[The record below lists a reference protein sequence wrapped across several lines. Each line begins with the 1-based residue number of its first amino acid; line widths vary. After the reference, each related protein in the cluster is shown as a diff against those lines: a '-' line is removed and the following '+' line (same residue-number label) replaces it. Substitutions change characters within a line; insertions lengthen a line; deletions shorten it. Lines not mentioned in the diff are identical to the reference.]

1 MHVKMKEWLSSKY
14 SVHCAKHP
22 NMDGTTDLDIHS
34 FFIYLK
40 EHFLEGIAP
49 LRASLCE
56 YREVSKNK

>member
-1 MHVKMKEWLSSKY
+1 
-14 SVHCAKHP
+14 
-22 NMDGTTDLDIHS
+22 MDGTTDLDIHS